1 MGKSTVSNI
10 VSEVCEAIWN
20 GLKPEFGKMPSNPD
34 EWLAVSKD
42 YEVLWNFP
50 HCLGAIDGKHIVIQA
65 PHNSGS
71 AFYNYKGTHSIL
83 LLAVSDAR

>member
-20 GLKPEFGKMPSNPD
+20 GLKLVFGKMTSNPD
-34 EWLAVSKD
+34 EWPAVSKD

-65 PHNSGS
+65 RR
-71 AFYNYKGTHSIL
+71 KTHSHTGTTENT
-83 LLAVSDAR
+83 